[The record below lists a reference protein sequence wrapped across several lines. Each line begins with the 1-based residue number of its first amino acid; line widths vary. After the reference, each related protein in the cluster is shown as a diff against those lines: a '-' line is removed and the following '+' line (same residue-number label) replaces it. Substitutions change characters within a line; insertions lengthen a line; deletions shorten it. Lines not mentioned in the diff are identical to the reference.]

1 MQKAAVFLGFVPW
14 IVFAV
19 VAGPSTWMWAA
30 LAALV
35 CALVLAVP
43 DWRRSRSISVLD
55 GAGIVFFG
63 VMVVLALV
71 LDRAVLQ
78 PIEDRAQ
85 LLSSI
90 VIAAVALGSLAVGR
104 PFTEYYAKR
113 DTPREYWDSPLFKR
127 INRVLTA
134 LWGGVFVVNAL
145 CDAAVGFWG
154 ANPDVFNWVVP
165 IVVIVVAVKVT
176 AWYPEYAKGRSAGTH
191 GAHEASRPPAQPA

>member
-71 LDRAVLQ
+71 LDRAALQ

-90 VIAAVALGSLAVGR
+90 VIAVVALGSLAVGR

-113 DTPREYWDSPLFKR
+113 ETPREYWDTPTFRK
-127 INRVLTA
+127 INRVLTG

-165 IVVIVVAVKVT
+165 VVAIVVAVKIT
-176 AWYPEYAKGRSAGTH
+176 GWYPEHVKARLDEQQH
-191 GAHEASRPPAQPA
+191 GAHEAPSNRQA